1 MKPIDE
7 SLPET
12 VITWLRLWRTLVLVP
27 LRAADPPWTLERMSA
42 ELTRRTQG
50 DPSEGGARTDVSGTA
65 KATLQR
71 FFSGERVPA
80 RDVVQHLLDIA
91 QETLTPPP
99 TREVL
104 TDLWTAHR
112 AALHTTFPLLADLY
126 DALDQRDAARARAED
141 LHHHKIRL
149 TEDLALSRRQEQRLE
164 VLLRHSAAE
173 LEHARQTAII
183 RDDEARRARS
193 EVEELTCRVHELE
206 EQYEQ
211 SQQDEL
217 RLEREIVLLREQDS
231 TGALTR
237 RITDLQAAVATVRA
251 DNKELES
258 MVRTVTR
265 ALRDA
270 QAALTAAQEEAAYLR
285 EGQHRQQLESA
296 HGSDT
301 RAELELRHQF
311 AVQAVAYLSE
321 QLRDV
326 SRQLADARA
335 ELIRRD
341 GALARLVEAHAQE
354 IASLRADRVLAEA
367 DTVVS
372 MALQHLDPAPAALP
386 PARNVPAP
394 ETTSP
399 PSSPGPTAAPD
410 PPAHCDAPAPGSAPG
425 ADDGLPPHDI
435 AGSRGTAVSPHPTPG
450 TATTRAQAPQD
461 NSERRPQAQAQ
472 PQPALTEMPVRAA
485 GGWWRRPVALSA
497 LWAVLVP
504 ALGAGAWALTTLM
517 PPPPAWTVPVD
528 TTLAAG
534 PTTTGHTVYAGDTNG
549 TVYALNAVTGHT
561 RWTHPAYLIP
571 RTALAADD
579 DSVFVSS
586 QDGSVSALDAATGQ
600 LRWSTPLDAVTGPV
614 TANGLVFAADHNGR
628 IQALNASTGHPRWN
642 AWINKEVGA
651 GPVVSHGTVIA
662 VRRNGLVYALNAATG
677 HAIWSANLPS
687 PVRNELITTSDK
699 VFLSSKDGRVH
710 ALDLATGRIRWSSHT
725 GIAHLTADKTSVYAC
740 TASGKAVVYA
750 LDADT
755 GHQWW
760 RRTTAQHATDTA
772 IAVSGDV
779 LYAAADGKTDVLY
792 APTGESGWGPDL
804 PPPPKS
810 NQHISMVPVGGTLY
824 ATTAHTVRAINIG
837 NDPFPAA
844 VHGYGAAGQ

>member
-7 SLPET
+7 TLPER
-12 VITWLRLWRTLVLVP
+12 VITWLRLWPTVVLVP

-50 DPSEGGARTDVSGTA
+50 GPSEGGARTDVSGTA

-91 QETLTPPP
+91 QETLTPSP
-99 TREVL
+99 TREQL
-104 TDLWTAHR
+104 AELWTAHR

-141 LHHHKIRL
+141 LHHHKTRL
-149 TEDLALSRRQEQRLE
+149 TEDLVLSRRQEQRLE

-183 RDDEARRARS
+183 RDDEARRAQR

-237 RITDLQAAVATVRA
+237 RITDLQATVATVRA

-270 QAALTAAQEEAAYLR
+270 QAALTVAQEEAAYLR

-311 AVQAVAYLSE
+311 AVQAVEHLSE
-321 QLRDV
+321 QLRGV
-326 SRQLADARA
+326 SRELAEARA

-341 GALARLVEAHAQE
+341 GDLARLVEAHAQE

-386 PARNVPAP
+386 PARNVPTP

-399 PSSPGPTAAPD
+399 PSSPGPTTAPH
-410 PPAHCDAPAPGSAPG
+410 PPAHRDVPVPGSAPG
-425 ADDGLPPHDI
+425 ADDGLPPHDMPGPRGP
-435 AGSRGTAVSPHPTPG
+435 AGSPHPTPG
-450 TATTRAQAPQD
+450 TATTRAQAPQE
-461 NSERRPQAQAQ
+461 NSERRSQAPAQ
-472 PQPALTEMPVRAA
+472 PQPALTEMPARAER
-485 GGWWRRPVALSA
+485 GRWRRPVALSA
-497 LWAVLVP
+497 LWAVLEPVFKRILP
-504 ALGAGAWALTTLM
+504 RAGM
-517 PPPPAWTVPVD
+517 
-528 TTLAAG
+528 
-534 PTTTGHTVYAGDTNG
+534 
-549 TVYALNAVTGHT
+549 T
-561 RWTHPAYLIP
+561 R
-571 RTALAADD
+571 
-579 DSVFVSS
+579 V
-586 QDGSVSALDAATGQ
+586 
-600 LRWSTPLDAVTGPV
+600 
-614 TANGLVFAADHNGR
+614 
-628 IQALNASTGHPRWN
+628 
-642 AWINKEVGA
+642 
-651 GPVVSHGTVIA
+651 
-662 VRRNGLVYALNAATG
+662 
-677 HAIWSANLPS
+677 
-687 PVRNELITTSDK
+687 
-699 VFLSSKDGRVH
+699 
-710 ALDLATGRIRWSSHT
+710 
-725 GIAHLTADKTSVYAC
+725 
-740 TASGKAVVYA
+740 
-750 LDADT
+750 
-755 GHQWW
+755 
-760 RRTTAQHATDTA
+760 
-772 IAVSGDV
+772 
-779 LYAAADGKTDVLY
+779 
-792 APTGESGWGPDL
+792 
-804 PPPPKS
+804 
-810 NQHISMVPVGGTLY
+810 
-824 ATTAHTVRAINIG
+824 
-837 NDPFPAA
+837 
-844 VHGYGAAGQ
+844 